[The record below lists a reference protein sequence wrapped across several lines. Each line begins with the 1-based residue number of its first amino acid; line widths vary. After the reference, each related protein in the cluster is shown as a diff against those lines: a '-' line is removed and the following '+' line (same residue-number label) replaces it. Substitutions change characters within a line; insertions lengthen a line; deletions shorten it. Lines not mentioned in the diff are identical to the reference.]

1 MKSIRMIGN
10 EEGSVLVLALI
21 MLVLLTLL
29 GIAATRTSEIEIQI
43 AGNER
48 TYKLNFFSADGA
60 VMECCQRVDNGGTE
74 MTAMNG
80 TQPNWMIDLNNKN
93 VSGVTVP
100 YTDDITNAATL
111 AHLLKYDS
119 VHGKFPGDVGY
130 DENSLIVSGKKIPVM
145 AQRDPGN
152 LPWSVL
158 GADIVVESTGLFRDK
173 ASAGKHIAAGAKK
186 VLISAPA
193 KDPDGTFVIGVNDES
208 YDKRKHDVISIGSCT
223 TNCLAPVAKVLL
235 DNFGIE
241 KAFMTTIHSYTNDQ
255 RILDLP
261 HKDLRRARAAA
272 LSMIPTTTGA
282 AKAISLVIPELK
294 GKMDG
299 CAIRVPTPDG
309 SLIDLAVIMEKAASV
324 EEINAAMKSMAAGKM
339 KGILEYSEEPL
350 VSIDVVGNPHSSIFD
365 SKQTMVNGKFAKI
378 FSWYDN
384 EWGFSNRMVD
394 MVNKML

>member
-1 MKSIRMIGN
+1 MPVKIGIN
-10 EEGSVLVLALI
+10 GFGRIGRLVF
-21 MLVLLTLL
+21 
-29 GIAATRTSEIEIQI
+29 RI
-43 AGNER
+43 AGNPSF
-48 TYKLNFFSADGA
+48 KIVGIN
-60 VMECCQRVDNGGTE
+60 
-74 MTAMNG
+74 
-80 TQPNWMIDLNNKN
+80 
-93 VSGVTVP
+93 
-100 YTDDITNAATL
+100 DITNAATL